1 MLGILLIPI
10 DMGDLFQDGTE
21 NNLRCV
27 SVLVPYPVDKAYDY
41 IIPEDMNVNAGD
53 YVSVPLGSREVT
65 GVVWG
70 EPRGGIS
77 SKKLKAIT
85 HKFIVQAMPDVARD
99 FIDWVARYTLSP
111 KGSVLKMA
119 VSVPAGL
126 EPPLTQTLY
135 KWDDSK
141 PLPKLTLTQQKVI
154 DILSNGQ
161 PRIQADIAREAEVS
175 AGVVKTLFDKGI
187 LKTIEA
193 ATPPPCTHADPDF
206 FSLELSPA
214 QHKAADKLKEAV
226 SHKPE
231 TILLD
236 GVTGAGKTEVYFEA
250 VAQALREKKQVLIL
264 MPEIALSNAFIDR
277 FKKRFGCSPALWHS
291 SLTPAQRRV
300 TWRGVAEGE
309 CQVVVGARSSLFLPF
324 ANLGLTIIDESHD
337 GSYKQEEGVIYH
349 ARDMAVV
356 RGHLSRTPV
365 ILASATP
372 SLETMLNVWEGK
384 YAHIVLPVRH
394 GGVSMPDVEIIDL
407 RKDKPARQAF
417 LSPVLID
424 AVKYTMEKGAQS
436 LLFLNR
442 RGYAPLT
449 LCRTCGHRFECPR
462 CTAWLVEHRGSHL
475 LQCHH
480 CGYGLKIPDTCPE
493 CEDKDSLAP
502 CGPGVERIEEE
513 VRFHFP
519 EARIAVLSSDT
530 GQDPTLLRKILK
542 QMRNHELDII
552 IGTQILAKGHHF
564 PKLATVGVVDADL
577 GLHGGDLRAAE
588 RSFQLLHQVAGRAGR
603 EQGVEGRVFLQ
614 SWNPE
619 SRVIQALAGGD
630 RDEFLKVESEER
642 KMADMPP
649 YSRLAGVIVSGLKDE
664 EAENIARVLA
674 VKSPNGEGIKT
685 YGPAAAPMFR
695 IRGKYRYRLLVHAD
709 KKLNIQK
716 AVADWLA
723 QVKIPSTLK
732 VQVDIDPQSFL

>member
-1 MLGILLIPI
+1 MA
-10 DMGDLFQDGTE
+10 DLFQDETE
-21 NNLRCV
+21 NNQRCV

-41 IIPEDMNVNAGD
+41 IIPEDMSVGAGD

-70 EPRGGIS
+70 EPKGDVS

-85 HKFIVQAMPDVARD
+85 HKYLVQGMPDVARD

-135 KWDDSK
+135 KWDNTKS
-141 PLPKLTLTQQKVI
+141 LPKLTPTQQKVV
-154 DILSNGQ
+154 DVLKNGQ

-175 AGVVKTLFDKGI
+175 AGVVKTLFDKGV

-193 ATPPPCTHADPDF
+193 VTPPPCTHVDPDF
-206 FSLELSPA
+206 FSLELSPE
-214 QHKAADKLKEAV
+214 QQEAADQLKTAV
-226 SHKPE
+226 SQKPE

-250 VAQALREKKQVLIL
+250 VAQAIREKKQVLIL
-264 MPEIALSNAFIDR
+264 MPEIALSNAFIER

-300 TWRGVAEGE
+300 TWRGVVEGE
-309 CQVVVGARSSLFLPF
+309 CQVVVGARSALFLPF

-356 RGHLSRTPV
+356 RGHLSKTPV

-384 YAHIVLPVRH
+384 YAHIILPVRH

-407 RKDKPARQAF
+407 RKDKPARQSF

-424 AVKYTMEKGAQS
+424 AVKDTMEKGAQS

-480 CGYGLKIPDTCPE
+480 CGYGLKSPDTCPE
-493 CEDKDSLAP
+493 CEDEDSLAP

-513 VRFHFP
+513 IKLHFP
-519 EARIAVLSSDT
+519 DARIAVLSSDT
-530 GQDPTLLRKILK
+530 GQDPALLRKILK

-642 KMADMPP
+642 KIADMPP
-649 YSRLAGVIVSGLKDE
+649 YSRLAGIIVSGIKDE
-664 EAENIARVLA
+664 EAEAIAKALA

-685 YGPAAAPMFR
+685 YGPAPAPMFR
-695 IRGKYRYRLLVHAD
+695 IRGKYRYRLLIHAD

-716 AVADWLA
+716 AIAEWLA

-732 VQVDIDPQSFL
+732 VQIDIDPQSFL